1 MTTFESWGGLE
12 RGAQTAKRYASEADS
27 NKGGR
32 ITFENLARSVTPEF
46 AFTVDI
52 ARGHINREGVPDE
65 IPFEL
70 RITAIFR
77 LENGNWEACLSAR

>member
-1 MTTFESWGGLE
+1 M
-12 RGAQTAKRYASEADS
+12 
-27 NKGGR
+27 
-32 ITFENLARSVTPEF
+32 ARSLTAEF

-52 ARGHINREGVPDE
+52 ARGHINKEGVPDE

-77 LENGNWEACLSAR
+77 AENGNWKLVHRHADPLVQIKQ